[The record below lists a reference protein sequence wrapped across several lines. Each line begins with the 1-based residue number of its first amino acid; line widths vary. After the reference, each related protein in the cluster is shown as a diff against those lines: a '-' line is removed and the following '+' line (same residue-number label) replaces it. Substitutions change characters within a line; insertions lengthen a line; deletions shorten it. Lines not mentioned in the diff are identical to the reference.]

1 MFMSLRR
8 HRRAWEDL
16 GRVDPLW
23 AVLSSS
29 TRRHGRWDPAEFF
42 ATGDADIAALMK
54 SAEELVLPR
63 QRNVV
68 LDFGCGV
75 GRLTRALA
83 SHFDQ
88 YIGVDISD
96 SMVAQAREWNRDCTR
111 CRFILNTGADLRIFE
126 SASIDLIYT
135 KYVLQHLPS
144 RALVHS
150 YLREFVRILRPGGL
164 LALQLPSRIGLLH
177 RIQPRQRL
185 YTLLRSLGISERLLL
200 GPLKLT
206 PMQMRS
212 MSEADVTK
220 LISSLGA
227 RVVRVESL
235 SKVNQVYFVTH

>member
-54 SAEELVLPR
+54 SAEELGLPR
-63 QRNVV
+63 DRKVV

-75 GRLTRALA
+75 GRLARALA
-83 SHFDQ
+83 SRFDQ

-96 SMVAQAREWNRDCTR
+96 PMVAQAREWNRDCTN
-111 CRFILNTGADLRIFE
+111 CRFILNTSGDLRIFE
-126 SASIDLIYT
+126 SASVDLVYT

-144 RALVHS
+144 KSLVHS
-150 YLREFVRILRPGGL
+150 YLREFVRLLRPGGL
-164 LALQLPSRIGLLH
+164 LAFQLPSRIGLLH
-177 RIQPRQRL
+177 RIQPRQRV

-200 GPLKLT
+200 GPLGLT

-212 MSEADVTK
+212 MSGAEVTK
-220 LISSLGA
+220 FITNLGA
-227 RVVRVESL
+227 RVVRVEHL
-235 SKVNQVYFVTH
+235 SKLNQVYFVTP